1 MTKRKDAVER
11 RKHRRFQIPSGA
23 FVELCPR
30 GAIVG
35 KVVDISLGGLA
46 FGYIDGQKPFR
57 RSSELHMFCL
67 EEGLCLRDVRFK
79 TVWDF
84 EIPNEVP
91 VNSEAMRQSGV
102 RFKKLGRDQRS
113 QLKYFI
119 EKYSMGEGQF

>member
-1 MTKRKDAVER
+1 
-11 RKHRRFQIPSGA
+11 
-23 FVELCPR
+23 
-30 GAIVG
+30 VG